1 MLVSETSTCIARIF
15 LIECMY
21 LSGIPS
27 QSLGLP
33 LSQEELKFI
42 FTLNFT
48 QERCRK
54 NENQHSSK

>member
-1 MLVSETSTCIARIF
+1 
-15 LIECMY
+15 MY

-54 NENQHSSK
+54 NENQHSRK